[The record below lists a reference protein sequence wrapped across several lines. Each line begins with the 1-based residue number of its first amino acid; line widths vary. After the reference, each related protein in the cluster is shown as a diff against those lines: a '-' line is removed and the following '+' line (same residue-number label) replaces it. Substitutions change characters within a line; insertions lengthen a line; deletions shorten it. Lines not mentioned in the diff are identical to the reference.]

1 MNDIVKPEQNFRQIR
16 LQPRG
21 TGAALVPQTVGEV
34 VTLAEM
40 MSRAGQAVP
49 KHCRGEPG
57 ICFAIASRA
66 LVWEMDPFAVAT
78 KTYVVND
85 AVAYEAQL
93 VASLVHTRAPIIGR
107 PRYTFLGSGDGLQ
120 CKIIWKDEADSDPME
135 YLSPTLGSIS
145 PKNSPLWKTHP
156 EQQLGYHSIR
166 AMARR
171 YYPELLLGVY
181 TPDEMPS
188 VQAERSH
195 YAKSFDQ
202 MEQAARVKFVPDP
215 VIIEKEAAAIVEKV
229 QALKAEPVDAQEVK
243 TTETIDGFVSFARV
257 ISSAKDWN
265 MEIKPALKALQKL
278 DDWKEAGEI
287 ARKGAY
293 RAAFARL
300 SDLNKGEG
308 KGADPLTDVVAYRC
322 MIEWEDQV
330 DTLKWYRNEFCSPQN
345 PSWASLT
352 SSTKS
357 ALDNAMAVRLEFLA
371 AEPPVDDA
379 TYAEV
384 IDEL

>member
-1 MNDIVKPEQNFRQIR
+1 MNDIVKSEQNFRQIR

-21 TGAALVPQTVGEV
+21 MGVALVPQTVGEV

-93 VASLVHTRAPIIGR
+93 VASLIHTRAPIIGR
-107 PRYTFLGSGDGLQ
+107 PRYTFIGSGDDLQ
-120 CKIIWKDEADSDPME
+120 CKITWKDEADSEPME
-135 YLSPTLGSIS
+135 YLSPKIGTIT
-145 PKNSPLWKTHP
+145 PKNSPLWKSHP
-156 EQQLGYHSIR
+156 DQQLGYHSIR

-181 TPDEMPS
+181 TPDEMPQ
-188 VQAERSH
+188 VQAERSD

-215 VIIEKEAAAIVEKV
+215 AVMEKDAAKIIDSVVAAR
-229 QALKAEPVDAQEVK
+229 AEPVKAPEPKGPEV
-243 TTETIDGFVSFARV
+243 IDGFVSFARWV
-257 ISSAKDWN
+257 ASATDWEL
-265 MEIKPALKALQKL
+265 EIKPALKALQKL
-278 DDWKEAGEI
+278 DDWKEAGDV

-308 KGADPLTDVVAYRC
+308 SGADPLTDVVAYRC
-322 MIEWEDQV
+322 LIEWEDQV
-330 DTLKWYRNEFCSPQN
+330 DTLKWYRKEFCSQQN
-345 PSWASLT
+345 PAWSSLS

-371 AEPPVDDA
+371 AGPPADDGN
-379 TYAEV
+379 
-384 IDEL
+384 DEDIIE